1 MLVIFY
7 SFNGGGGGGH
17 KGSSFCGTPVKK
29 MQNMQPA
36 ASKNM
41 ILRLRH
47 HQDSQGAIYI
57 DIKL

>member
-1 MLVIFY
+1 MGE
-7 SFNGGGGGGH
+7 GGGGN
-17 KGSSFCGTPVKK
+17 KGFLFCGTPVKK

-57 DIKL
+57 DTKL